1 MDNKKLNWTFEITVE
16 GNLND
21 MTMDEA
27 EKIMDK
33 FIELAELNGLFV
45 GGGFVNKL
53 EVSDGTKESKSE

>member
-16 GNLND
+16 GRLD
-21 MTMDEA
+21 GMTFEQA
-27 EKIMDK
+27 ENVMDK

>member
-1 MDNKKLNWTFEITVE
+1 MNNNWTFEITVE

-45 GGGFVNKL
+45 GGGFVGELK